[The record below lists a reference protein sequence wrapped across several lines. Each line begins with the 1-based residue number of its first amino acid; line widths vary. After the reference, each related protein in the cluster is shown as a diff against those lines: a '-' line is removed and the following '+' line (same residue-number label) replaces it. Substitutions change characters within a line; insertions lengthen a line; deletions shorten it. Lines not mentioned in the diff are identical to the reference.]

1 MKRPENYG
9 KFGNKRGRP
18 SKAAVAAMKEAEH
31 QAELDRKANLPVYPM
46 LTYEELRSLF
56 DVDIRSV
63 NPATVTDI
71 DDITMPENA
80 TPYEWL
86 RAWITQTGNPFLFK
100 TGNIVVQMSGNL
112 DPLKKRIPTQR
123 HGKVHIS
130 IPGHK

>member
-1 MKRPENYG
+1 M
-9 KFGNKRGRP
+9 
-18 SKAAVAAMKEAEH
+18 AAMREAEH
-31 QAELDRKANLPVYPM
+31 QAELERKANLPVYPM
-46 LTYEELRSLF
+46 LTYEELRPLF

-63 NPATVTDI
+63 DPATVTEI
-71 DDITMPENA
+71 KDITMPEDA

-112 DPLKKRIPTQR
+112 DPLKKRTPTQR
-123 HGKVHIS
+123 HGKFHIS